1 MPAAKPRR
9 PPAEAE
15 PEAASLDTAALADCK
30 YSAEKQGDWSLLAD
44 PIWRLCNIYTI
55 RSEEGKPMPFRP
67 NDEQMEVIREIYI
80 YGAKTIV
87 ILKARQLGVSTLLC
101 LISLDTI
108 LFGTSVEAI
117 LIDYNSINAKKKLR
131 EKVIFAWDHLD
142 PLLKSQYF
150 IKTKSLQTGE
160 FSLGPL
166 SLAGQA
172 EGPDGKPYSTYIAGE
187 TPRGGTFQFT
197 HISEWWEIAA
207 RYPQRSADIL
217 TAGWPAGEQGVRVVE
232 TTVHGGKHGEVWH
245 LAKLGLDYKDEP
257 LPRELRSP
265 KTPVVMFFPWWK
277 KASYREKGSPSLI
290 RQDTHDYFAE
300 KEKAL
305 GVTFD
310 NEQRLWYQIQAD
322 TLGVFVKGQ
331 YPTDL
336 HETWSSPVKGAVW
349 AEALARAKKERRIC
363 EVQHDNSLEVDCF
376 FDLGAPDN
384 TACLYVQHVAGF
396 QHLIDY
402 DIGLQYDLPDR
413 LRHMA
418 AKGYRYGTFYL
429 PHDAAARQRNGV
441 SYQKEFEDEL
451 KKQGIQGRVVI
462 LPRTNNIWLGI
473 NKFNLMLSTTVRVDE
488 KKCAKWIE
496 SASLY
501 RRKPD
506 TNNPEV
512 FTDEIVHDQHSHGAD
527 SSRYLAESALIGHL
541 PHTSNGIMANLYFDS
556 SRLQAA
562 TAGIIDHQPTLM
574 ALDRQGTTWAH
585 VASRQD
591 PAGWLRVWETPLHG
605 PRYLVAVTNGAVAV
619 WRASG
624 WEASAN
630 AERPARMVAAC
641 VDEAGINQDKA
652 LAWAAMASTYYGLCP
667 VVADITSIPGAVER
681 LREQGVGVAARQQSL
696 AERRVGQATAIRK
709 PGHEFRDEERAQAW
723 AVLQSLWRD
732 GGAELWCP
740 TTLRQMSGVTA
751 TESGGFE
758 VLTGYGTQ
766 WLDVAALGVW
776 TLGLAAPAMRP
787 GAGSGARWEGD
798 GYTRDAIAEN
808 SGLPF
813 EQGRRKLF

>member
-1 MPAAKPRR
+1 MPAKPRR
-9 PPAEAE
+9 QPAKAKPE
-15 PEAASLDTAALADCK
+15 PASLDTAALAGQDL
-30 YSAEKQGDWSLLAD
+30 DWSMLAD
-44 PIWRLCNIYTI
+44 PIWRLSHIYTI
-55 RSEEGKPMPFRP
+55 RSEEGKPLPFRP
-67 NDEQMEVIREIYI
+67 NEEQMEVIREIYE
-80 YGAKTIV
+80 YGSKVLI
-87 ILKARQLGVSTLLC
+87 ILKARQLGMSTLLC

-142 PLLKSQYF
+142 PILKSQYF
-150 IKTKSLQTGE
+150 IKAKSLQTGE

-349 AEALARAKKERRIC
+349 AEALAKAKKERRIG
-363 EVQHDNSLEVDCF
+363 EIGHDSTLEVDCF
-376 FDLGAPDN
+376 FDLGAPDT
-384 TACLYVQHVAGF
+384 TACIYVQHVAGH
-396 QHLIDY
+396 QHFIDY

-441 SYQKEFEDEL
+441 SFQKEFEDEL
-451 KKQGIQGRVVI
+451 KRQGITGRVVV

-473 NKFNLMLSTTVRVDE
+473 NKFNLMLSTTVHIDE

-527 SSRYLAESALIGHL
+527 ASRYLAESALIGHL
-541 PHTSNGIMANLYFDS
+541 PHTSNGIMANLYFDAA
-556 SRLQAA
+556 RLQASA
-562 TAGIIDHQPTLM
+562 ASLPEHPPGLWSLDH
-574 ALDRQGTTWAH
+574 GGETWRFVSA
-585 VASRQD
+585 RQD
-591 PAGWLRVWETPLHG
+591 PAGWLRVWETPLQG
-605 PRYLVAVTNGAVAV
+605 PRYLVAAVNGAVGV

-624 WEASAN
+624 WDTAAD
-630 AERPARMVAAC
+630 AERPARLVAAC
-641 VDEAGINQDKA
+641 VDETGINQDK
-652 LAWAAMASTYYGLCP
+652 LLTWAALMSTHYGLCP
-667 VVADITSIPGAVER
+667 VVVDTVSLPGSVER
-681 LREQGVGVAARQQSL
+681 LRELGAAVAARQQSL

-709 PGHEFRDEERAQAW
+709 PGHELKAEERLQAYGI
-723 AVLQSLWRD
+723 LQELWRD
-732 GGAELWCP
+732 GGAEIWCP
-740 TTLRQMSGVTA
+740 TTLRQMSGVTV
-751 TESGGFE
+751 TDNGLYEI
-758 VLTGYGTQ
+758 LPGYSHH
-766 WLDVAALGVW
+766 WLDMAALGVW
-776 TLGLAAPAMRP
+776 CIGLATPAVKPSYAAGHERAPGYR
-787 GAGSGARWEGD
+787 GD
-798 GYTRDAIAEN
+798 EEKT
-808 SGLPF
+808 GLPNGF
-813 EQGRRKLF
+813 QRRKLY